1 MFSHLQNKK
10 FAAAQAESLRN
21 LSLSV
26 ASRKANEKESCCCFL
41 ATASSLLQLLQ
52 KGYSIYRER
61 SICKHFLSLWMLII
75 LQWNFNVTKNC
86 HDFRGCRILKTA

>member
-26 ASRKANEKESCCCFL
+26 ASRKASEKESCCCFL

-52 KGYSIYRER
+52 KGYSIEKESWCTEKQLEVDEYY
-61 SICKHFLSLWMLII
+61 L
-75 LQWNFNVTKNC
+75 
-86 HDFRGCRILKTA
+86 